1 MQVRAW
7 LVVICLIIGSVGGAV
22 SWAEPNSPLPA
33 VRSFQVGE
41 QLTYEISWLNM
52 TAGTA
57 VMAVNDAGMDG
68 ARPLAKLI
76 TTAKS
81 RPVITKFFP
90 VDNRV
95 ESIVDPATLFP
106 EHLFFKRREG
116 KKKEDI
122 EYAFHQKEG
131 TVTVIKGGETE
142 TLEMPSGTQDV
153 ISCLYYAR
161 SELSFQPGS
170 SLTMNVFHD
179 KKNRKLD
186 VRVEEIETVSG
197 PWGEVEAARVLVVMP
212 FQGLFLNQGN
222 IRVWFTND
230 DRRIPVRMKAKV
242 IIGSIVADLVSRW
255 LASSPTNR
263 LRRSNERTN
272 RSLPTLFK
280 TVILTPTMSQFL
292 LTLSRFIAQKQA
304 ASPEAGGGLDPSP
317 RSDRS
322 CRETHCA
329 GSETC
334 RAHRYP
340 GNDRRGQ
347 CTGRDSQEA
356 GRDCE

>member
-1 MQVRAW
+1 MN
-7 LVVICLIIGSVGGAV
+7 GAI
-22 SWAEPNSPLPA
+22 SWAEPGSPLPTA
-33 VRSFQVGE
+33 RSFQVGE

-57 VMAVNDAGMDG
+57 VMAVRDAGMVG
-68 ARPLAKLI
+68 GRPLAKLM
-76 TTAKS
+76 TTAQS
-81 RPVITKFFP
+81 RPVISKFFP

-95 ESIVDPATLFP
+95 ESIVDPTTLLP

-122 EYAFHQKEG
+122 EYTFHQKDG
-131 TVTVIKGGETE
+131 KVTVVKGGETE
-142 TLEMPSGTQDV
+142 TVEMPPGTQDV
-153 ISCLYYAR
+153 ISCLYFSR
-161 SELSFQPGS
+161 SALSFLPGS

-186 VRVEEIETVSG
+186 VRVEAIETVSS

-255 LASSPTNR
+255 LASSPTQ
-263 LRRSNERTN
+263 SS
-272 RSLPTLFK
+272 SL
-280 TVILTPTMSQFL
+280 IQ
-292 LTLSRFIAQKQA
+292 
-304 ASPEAGGGLDPSP
+304 
-317 RSDRS
+317 
-322 CRETHCA
+322 
-329 GSETC
+329 
-334 RAHRYP
+334 
-340 GNDRRGQ
+340 
-347 CTGRDSQEA
+347 
-356 GRDCE
+356 